1 MCKKVIRQDY
11 HGHSIM
17 SSVPK
22 IAIIGAGVCGATVAF
37 RLQEQFGNSVS
48 ITIFTEKLS
57 PNTTG
62 DVSAGLW
69 SPYNLGDTPAD
80 RGA

>member
-1 MCKKVIRQDY
+1 
-11 HGHSIM
+11 M

-37 RLQEQFGNSVS
+37 RLQEQFGQSVS
-48 ITIFTEKLS
+48 ITIFYDAIS

-62 DVSAGLW
+62 DIAAGLW
-69 SPYNLGDTPAD
+69 SPYNLGNTSPERA
-80 RGA
+80 A